1 VPARWL
7 KGDAQL
13 AEEKGK
19 KTMLLGIGILLIAIA
34 LGAAGQIFLKVGVN
48 TLGDKP
54 PPLQI
59 IKSIVT
65 VPAVFLGFFCYATS
79 SLFYLV
85 ALSKLDLSYAYPM
98 IALSYVAVVLLSWQY
113 LGENVSALRI
123 AGLAVIIVGVV
134 LVGLSAPRSEAPPT
148 DEPATIERPADP
160 MSG

>member
-1 VPARWL
+1 M
-7 KGDAQL
+7 
-13 AEEKGK
+13 K

-48 TLGDKP
+48 SLGEKP
-54 PPLQI
+54 APLQI

-98 IALSYVAVVLLSWQY
+98 IALSYVAVVILSWKY
-113 LGENVSALRI
+113 LGESVSALRI

-134 LVGLSAPRSEAPPT
+134 LVGMSAPRSDGSSP
-148 DEPATIERPADP
+148 DEHAALERPADP
-160 MSG
+160 VPQ